1 MGISQREISY
11 SALSTVQLNNSLVL
25 KLTHRLAGRPLDLFN
40 EGEPWGP
47 CVEIFMEEMSQ

>member
-11 SALSTVQLNNSLVL
+11 SALSTVQVNNSLVL